1 MTPDDRAAATLAAA
15 LEEQGVESSYIPP
28 NFFEDASAILAALD
42 ADYALV
48 PRDGTVIGSALAI
61 QRAEIARLRERIAEL
76 EPRKG
81 TAGRI

>member
-1 MTPDDRAAATLAAA
+1 MTPDDRAAAALAAA

-61 QRAEIARLRERIAEL
+61 QRAEIARLRQRIAEL
-76 EPRKG
+76 EARL
-81 TAGRI
+81 